1 MLPAMYPEHH
11 LREASMLK
19 IARWLPALIAVSVS
33 SAAWA
38 QADDSAYCGALI
50 QRFERYVIKVGSQ
63 SPNTGSL
70 DGNVAVA
77 QCRAGNTAAGIP
89 VLEKKLRDARVD
101 LPARG

>member
-1 MLPAMYPEHH
+1 
-11 LREASMLK
+11 MLK
-19 IARWLPALIAVSVS
+19 TVRGLAVLLAVSISSVASAQMDDAAYCSALIVK
-33 SAAWA
+33 
-38 QADDSAYCGALI
+38 
-50 QRFERYVIKVGSQ
+50 FHRYVVKMGNR

-70 DGNVAVA
+70 DGNVAVE

>member
-1 MLPAMYPEHH
+1 MIIIRL
-11 LREASMLK
+11 L
-19 IARWLPALIAVSVS
+19 AVLLAVA
-33 SAAWA
+33 SAAPAVA
-38 QADDSAYCGALI
+38 QSADAEYCGALA
-50 QRFERYVIKVGSQ
+50 QLYYRYVIKINSQ

-89 VLEKKLRDARVD
+89 VLEQKLRNNGFS

>member
-1 MLPAMYPEHH
+1 MLPAVYPDHH
-11 LREASMLK
+11 IREASMLK
-19 IARWLPALIAVSVS
+19 TVRWLPILLTASISSTALAQTEDSV
-33 SAAWA
+33 
-38 QADDSAYCGALI
+38 YCGALI

-89 VLEKKLRDARVD
+89 VLEKKLRDAKVD